1 MRSGR
6 QFYRR
11 MGHACF
17 AEGPGAVRGRIPA
30 NTCTRKALGQ
40 RPANAQLSKIGNIFS
55 GSEVRKWM
63 IDDGLLPII
72 QLIRQNIV
80 FIRYDQWFNFLF
92 HHCVLEIHSL

>member
-1 MRSGR
+1 MLCG
-6 QFYRR
+6 
-11 MGHACF
+11 
-17 AEGPGAVRGRIPA
+17 GARGRAGKDPG
-30 NTCTRKALGQ
+30 KHVHPQGPSLGQ